1 MLLCWECYSKKGTWV
16 LTALVWSANLIVE
29 DDGSMDAALLN
40 YLFAKQMIERLSN
53 GRDISELQQKRS
65 YWKQCA
71 FNAVSC
77 FGRRNGDITMEKAN
91 FEILL

>member
-1 MLLCWECYSKKGTWV
+1 MDECNGNIV
-16 LTALVWSANLIVE
+16 CCDEAILFIVE

-91 FEILL
+91 F